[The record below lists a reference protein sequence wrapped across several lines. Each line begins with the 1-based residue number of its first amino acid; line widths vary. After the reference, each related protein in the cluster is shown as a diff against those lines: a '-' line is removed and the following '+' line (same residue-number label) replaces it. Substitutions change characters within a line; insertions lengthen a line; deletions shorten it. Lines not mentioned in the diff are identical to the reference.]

1 MITVQ
6 NEDRQAGPGR
16 GADRWPGMYRGAWT
30 RLCNCIFTT
39 DTLELDQESALDF
52 LSEKGRYKSNIWMEN
67 NHLSQHYV

>member
-16 GADRWPGMYRGAWT
+16 GAGRWPGMYRGASLDSAT

-39 DTLELDQESALDF
+39 DTLELDQESAPDF
-52 LSEKGRYKSNIWMEN
+52 CLKK
-67 NHLSQHYV
+67 